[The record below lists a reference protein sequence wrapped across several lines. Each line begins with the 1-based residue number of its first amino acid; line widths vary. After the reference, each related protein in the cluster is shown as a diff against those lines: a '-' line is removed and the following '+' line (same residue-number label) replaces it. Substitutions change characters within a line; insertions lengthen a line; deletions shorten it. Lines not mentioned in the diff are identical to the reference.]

1 MGAGQAD
8 EEGSTCLAMS
18 DQLLLYF
25 YTIFFLP
32 STQLCKALP

>member
-8 EEGSTCLAMS
+8 EEGSARLAMS

-25 YTIFFLP
+25 YASFFLP